1 MELLIPDIL
10 ADARQLSAS
19 LCVLAFLIGAVLWLA
34 GWWSHRFWVVLGFT
48 VLGGIYGLQSA
59 AILRTQPLVA
69 AIGIGLAGG
78 ILALTLVRLGAF
90 VAGGY
95 AGLVLMQ
102 AAFPAFDQPLLS
114 FLTGAFLGFLL
125 FRYWTM
131 ALTSLAGVV
140 LMGHAVL
147 SLADK
152 MGKLNAV
159 AWSEA
164 NASVLTATCGFFAL
178 GGFFVQ
184 LVVDWLRR
192 SRGGE
197 GKGDKAA
204 KKPKSD
210 GVIAAGLAAF
220 RRAG

>member
-10 ADARQLSAS
+10 VDARQLSAS
-19 LCVLAFLIGAVLWLA
+19 LSVSAFVIGSVLWLA
-34 GWWSHRFWVVLGFT
+34 GWWSHRFWVVLSFT
-48 VLGGIYGLQSA
+48 VLGGIWGLQSA
-59 AILRTQPLVA
+59 ETLRTQPLVA

-95 AGLVLMQ
+95 AGLVLMK
-102 AAFPAFDQPLLS
+102 AAFPAVDQPFLS
-114 FLTGAFLGFLL
+114 FLGGAFLGFVL
-125 FRYWTM
+125 FRFWTM

-147 SLADK
+147 ALADK
-152 MGKLNAV
+152 LGKLNAV

-164 NASVLTATCGFFAL
+164 NANGITATCGVLTAA
-178 GGFFVQ
+178 GFGIQ
-184 LVVDWLRR
+184 LLVDSLRR

-197 GKGDKAA
+197 GKVDKAA
-204 KKPKSD
+204 KKPKGD
-210 GVIAAGLAAF
+210 GVIASSLAAF